1 MNAVITADIIAYSR
15 LSIDEQDSV
24 LSAIYD
30 TLEGRMNARTNVDS
44 SFLISR
50 GDSIQIELDKASDA
64 LRAALLLKTGINQ
77 IAIHK
82 GNKNKPVIDVRIAI
96 GIGGISKKRAYV
108 NESTG
113 DAYTFSG
120 RTLDLMKKSK
130 RTLAI
135 KTFSEVFNA
144 ELETEFLLLE
154 VIMSGWTIY
163 SAEVIY
169 WKLLGLNE
177 KEISIQLKKSQS
189 AINQRNKAAGWHGI
203 ESLLERFESLLG
215 NASIT

>member
-15 LSIDEQDSV
+15 LTMEEQDSV
-24 LSAIYD
+24 LSAIYE
-30 TLEGRMNARTNVDS
+30 TLEGKMNARTNVDS

-64 LRAALLLKTGINQ
+64 LRVALLLKTGINQ
-77 IAIHK
+77 IAINK

-135 KTFSEVFNA
+135 KTCKEMFNA
-144 ELETEFLLLE
+144 ELETELLLLE

-169 WKLLGLNE
+169 WKLLGFNE
-177 KEISIQLKKSQS
+177 KEISIQLNKSQS

-203 ESLLERFESLLG
+203 EPLLERFESLLG
-215 NASIT
+215 NESIQ